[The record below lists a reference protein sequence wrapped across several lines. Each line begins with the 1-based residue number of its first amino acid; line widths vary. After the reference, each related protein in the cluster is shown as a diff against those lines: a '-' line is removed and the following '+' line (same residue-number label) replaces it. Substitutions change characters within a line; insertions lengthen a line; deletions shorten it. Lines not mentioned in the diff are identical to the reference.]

1 MAKFL
6 DHVGLTHYTGKLK
19 KLLAGKQDKL
29 IGTPGSVLSFDA
41 QSSPIYLPHWSN
53 PNLLDNWY
61 FKDPINQQGKTEYTG
76 FGITIDRWALNS
88 EGEITLNNGIQAL
101 NDTTQLRYNFDDI
114 QIGAPYTFTLLMT
127 GESTTEGVWAGGVT
141 VADNDWV
148 TFIDS
153 MVWYRDGN
161 LLSVFFIVDK
171 ELAGSLELGI
181 NCTNGNTIT
190 AAKLESGDRQTLA
203 RKSTSGHWV
212 LNDQPPNKALEL
224 AKCQRYRIRLT
235 NNPILTGMT
244 SLDGNSLFAA
254 IHLPTAMRRV
264 PTILQCTLIY
274 AVAGGSSITSFSSVN
289 IYGGAPNQSMF
300 YLHFAVS
307 GLPPATAAGICLG
320 ELDLEAQ

>member
-6 DHVGLTHYTGKLK
+6 DHVGLTHYTEKIK
-19 KLLAGKQDKL
+19 ELLAGKQDKL
-29 IGTPGSVLSFDA
+29 AGTPGSVLSFDA
-41 QSSPIYLPHWSN
+41 QSSPIYVQHWSN

-61 FKDPINQQGKTEYTG
+61 FKDPINQQGKTEYLVEWSYG
-76 FGITIDRWALNS
+76 IDRWMS
-88 EGEITLNNGIQAL
+88 PG
-101 NDTTQLRYNFDDI
+101 
-114 QIGAPYTFTLLMT
+114 
-127 GESTTEGVWAGGVT
+127 SS
-141 VADNDWV
+141 
-148 TFIDS
+148 S
-153 MVWYRDGN
+153 MVVHDGYITAN
-161 LLSVFFIVDK
+161 GAIDQKFEKLPPGVYTVSVLLLSGELRQGTATLRPDFGSSVEDFVGIPNIGGFMWYGGSAALRIQFADIMDIV
-171 ELAGSLELGI
+171 
-181 NCTNGNTIT
+181 
-190 AAKLESGDRQTLA
+190 AAKLEPGHVQTLA
-203 RKSTSGHWV
+203 HRDGDVWV

-224 AKCQRYRIRLT
+224 AKCQRYRIRFT